1 MLTASQNAAV
11 VRWLRQ
17 HSMRPQAAIA
27 LWAEL
32 FTAVHP
38 TTGEIMLTRAELAER
53 VAIDAKHVSS
63 IMTELAGINAITRQR
78 TGRRMRYFMNPNVAT
93 HIPGTDA
100 RKTARDAAGPL
111 LTLMEGA
118 NPTDI
123 ALPKAGEGNFAAA
136 QAAFGGLKGFP
147 LTSCEGSRARRSLV
161 VATRVCWRISAQT
174 RLRGSVEP
182 RRGSVEAP

>member
-1 MLTASQNAAV
+1 MENGMKQLGFVLGGAIRNFQQARRTKQQTEAETLERLAIRAGLDPATAATLALNLVTTPRADEEPFIMLTASQNAAV

-17 HSMRPQAAIA
+17 HSARPQAAIA

-78 TGRRMRYFMNPNVAT
+78 TGRRMRYFMNPSVAT

-100 RKTARDAAGPL
+100 RKAARDAAGPL
-111 LTLMEGA
+111 LTLMEGGK
-118 NPTDI
+118 T
-123 ALPKAGEGNFAAA
+123 
-136 QAAFGGLKGFP
+136 
-147 LTSCEGSRARRSLV
+147 
-161 VATRVCWRISAQT
+161 
-174 RLRGSVEP
+174 
-182 RRGSVEAP
+182 